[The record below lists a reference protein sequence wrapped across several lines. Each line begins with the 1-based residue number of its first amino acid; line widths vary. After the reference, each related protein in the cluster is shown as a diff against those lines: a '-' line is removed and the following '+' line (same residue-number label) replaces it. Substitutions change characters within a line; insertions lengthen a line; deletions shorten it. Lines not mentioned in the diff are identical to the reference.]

1 MSESTVYTHGN
12 LSSLVWTKHEDAEGG
27 GGVDSKLGLQQ
38 LVEVGL

>member
-27 GGVDSKLGLQQ
+27 GGLTVN
-38 LVEVGL
+38 